1 MIQCSCI
8 FSVTFVFPS
17 VVECLLL
24 KRDTASISLS
34 PLCSSWINTWPDYS
48 YFRQAVSASFQP
60 STAHFSSSGVK
71 RSTSEPLN
79 FNPSLASMVA
89 NASSQNEAREAGL
102 ESNISES
109 DEDQESA
116 SSIISSARAYS
127 DNGVQSPRDS
137 DEQEGEDSRDL
148 LDFIPTETLDSQETA
163 SAPFS
168 GVFGQVE
175 IANSI

>member
-1 MIQCSCI
+1 
-8 FSVTFVFPS
+8 
-17 VVECLLL
+17 
-24 KRDTASISLS
+24 
-34 PLCSSWINTWPDYS
+34 
-48 YFRQAVSASFQP
+48 
-60 STAHFSSSGVK
+60 
-71 RSTSEPLN
+71 
-79 FNPSLASMVA
+79 MVA

-137 DEQEGEDSRDL
+137 DEQEGEDSREL

>member
-1 MIQCSCI
+1 
-8 FSVTFVFPS
+8 
-17 VVECLLL
+17 
-24 KRDTASISLS
+24 
-34 PLCSSWINTWPDYS
+34 
-48 YFRQAVSASFQP
+48 
-60 STAHFSSSGVK
+60 
-71 RSTSEPLN
+71 
-79 FNPSLASMVA
+79 MVA

-116 SSIISSARAYS
+116 SIISSARAYS